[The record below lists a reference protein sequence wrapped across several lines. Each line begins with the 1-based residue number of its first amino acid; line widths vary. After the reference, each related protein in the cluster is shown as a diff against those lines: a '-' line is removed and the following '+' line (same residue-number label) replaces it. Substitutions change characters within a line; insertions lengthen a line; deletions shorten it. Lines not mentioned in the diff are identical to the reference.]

1 MMTKNPA
8 QSRAQ
13 DLGFRYQAPGVYVH
27 EDGRRI
33 VSQDR
38 KWHLVSGSG
47 DMHARVFKSL
57 SAVCAAVCFDASAQ
71 KFVKEAPR
79 RQTLAAETWGKS
91 RSRDDVNAAIKAFFA
106 GVEALAKSQGLPD
119 VLVAV
124 AVNVDYGDAPG
135 RAMST
140 TGWGDMFQQPAL
152 AAYAL
157 GRAQDE
163 VRKRINQ
170 LAIGGGK

>member
-1 MMTKNPA
+1 MSRNNPA
-8 QSRAQ
+8 QSRAW
-13 DLGFRYQAPGVYVH
+13 DLGFRYQTPGVYVH
-27 EDGRRI
+27 EDGRKITNRARWWLL
-33 VSQDR
+33 SQA
-38 KWHLVSGSG
+38 HG
-47 DMHARVFKSL
+47 DQLPRRFKSL

-71 KFVKEAPR
+71 KFVKEASR
-79 RQTLAAETWGKS
+79 RQTLAAETWGKV
-91 RSRDDVNAAIKAFFA
+91 RGRDDVNAAVKAFFA
-106 GVEALAKSQGLPD
+106 GVEALAKKHGLPD
-119 VLVAV
+119 CLVSV

-135 RAMST
+135 RAMSS

-170 LAIGGGK
+170 LAIGGK